1 MKKYVLITLILALIG
16 LSACE
21 TNHSEFTINESSV
34 GKLSKTTK
42 ISELE
47 RIYAND
53 SIVTN
58 DSIGLKNGTLYS
70 SLLIY
75 DKAGTRLLRLQPKG
89 DSTRTIGSIRVYDPR
104 FKTDNNIRIGSNFK
118 DLKSIGKIDKILPA
132 LNSVSITI
140 KGSSIF
146 YSIDR
151 KELPDV
157 LKYDRAAII
166 EALQIPDNATVSNI
180 MIQW

>member
-21 TNHSEFTINESSV
+21 TTPSEFTINESFV

-47 RIYAND
+47 TIYSKD

-58 DSIGLKNGTLYS
+58 DSIGLKNGSLTS

-75 DKAGTRLLRLQPKG
+75 DKKGSRLLRLQPKG
-89 DSTRTIGSIRVYDPR
+89 DSSQTVGSIRIYDSR
-104 FKTDNNIRIGSNFK
+104 YKTAKNIRIGSSFK
-118 DLKSIGKIDKILPA
+118 DLKSTGTIDKILPA

-146 YSIDR
+146 YSVDR
-151 KELPDV
+151 NQLPDV

-166 EALQIPDNATVSNI
+166 EALQIPDNATISNI

>member
-1 MKKYVLITLILALIG
+1 MKKYVLIALIIALTSLG
-16 LSACE
+16 ACE
-21 TNHSEFTINESSV
+21 TNPSEFTIDESSV

-47 RIYAND
+47 TLYAND

-58 DSIGLKNGTLYS
+58 DSIGLKNGSLAS

-75 DKAGTRLLRLQPKG
+75 DKKGTRLLRLQPKG
-89 DSTRTIGSIRVYDPR
+89 DSSQTIGSIRIYDSR
-104 FKTDNNIRIGSNFK
+104 YKTDNNIRIGSSFK
-118 DLKSIGKIDKILPA
+118 ELKSIGTIDKILPA

-146 YSIDR
+146 YSVDR
-151 KELPDV
+151 NQLPDI

-166 EALQIPDNATVSNI
+166 ETLQIPDNAIISNI